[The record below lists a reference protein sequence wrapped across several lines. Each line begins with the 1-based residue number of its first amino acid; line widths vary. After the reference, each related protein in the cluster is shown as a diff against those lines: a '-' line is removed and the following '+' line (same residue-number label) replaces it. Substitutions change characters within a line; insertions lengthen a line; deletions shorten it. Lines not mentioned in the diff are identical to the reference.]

1 MHAFNHEYEPFLRNG
16 LLCLPEKTVRI
27 MVEAGLNPQIAEI
40 ARRGLVVT
48 EQKPVALISD
58 ALRQLL
64 GEMTA
69 SEWQFKGWSATDDTR
84 RSLRTQGPVN

>member
-16 LLCLPEKTVRI
+16 LLCLPEKTVKL
-27 MVEAGLNPQIAEI
+27 MVDAGLNPQIAEI

-48 EQKPVALISD
+48 EQKQVAAISD

-64 GEMTA
+64 GDITA
-69 SEWQFKGWSATDDTR
+69 REWQFKGWSPTEDTR